1 MQPLTP
7 DRPRDSRLALLL
19 VLVAAAALRLW
30 GLFHDL
36 PFSYYGDE
44 LHFVRRAMA
53 MGTGD
58 LNPHWFHKPAL
69 LMYFLLATYG
79 AMFGVGRV
87 LGWFDSSAQFGAYFL
102 HDFGPFLLAGRLVV
116 VAFGIVAVYF
126 TYRLARD
133 MMGSRLAGLAAGA
146 AAAVVPGLVESG

>member
-69 LMYFLLATYG
+69 LMYLLAACYG
-79 AMFGVGRV
+79 VYFVVGAT
-87 LGWFDSSAQFGAYFL
+87 LGHFDSVQAFGAQFL
-102 HDFGPFLLAGRLVV
+102 
-116 VAFGIVAVYF
+116 
-126 TYRLARD
+126 
-133 MMGSRLAGLAAGA
+133 S
-146 AAAVVPGLVESG
+146 